1 MISSTFFFLFSQLAV
16 GMLWTLLFISPRV
29 IGNSFFKFASQ
40 TAGVLIGVT
49 LGFDFLFASPV
60 RESAWPAILLLASG
74 ILAGMYNRT
83 VHVEKYRP
91 ALVLLALATAIGLVS
106 ITMDSLAF
114 TLLLE
119 LGGWEHWVL
128 VLNHLGAT
136 ALLGSVMLA
145 MVFGHWYLIVPKLPI
160 DPLKLLTKVYIGAIA
175 FRVVTIV
182 LSLVV
187 LEIQQDVTLVNIA
200 SELFVRQGLFFWPR
214 VMFGVVVPIVLGAM
228 IWSTLKL
235 GHTQAAT
242 GLLYVA
248 VVAVLFGE
256 FFSKFLLFSL
266 SLPL

>member
-1 MISSTFFFLFSQLAV
+1 MISATFFFLFSQLAV
-16 GMLWTLLFISPRV
+16 GMLWTLLFISPRS

-40 TAGVLIGVT
+40 TAAILMGVT

-60 RESAWPAILLLASG
+60 RESAWPPILLLISA
-74 ILAGMYNRT
+74 ILAGLYNRT
-83 VHVEKYRP
+83 ADIDKYT
-91 ALVLLALATAIGLVS
+91 AAIVLLVLATVTGLVS
-106 ITMDSLAF
+106 ITTDSLAF
-114 TLLLE
+114 TLLMD
-119 LGGWEHWVL
+119 LGGWERWVL
-128 VLNHLGAT
+128 VMNHLGAT

-145 MVFGHWYLIVPKLPI
+145 MVFGHWYLIVPNLST
-160 DPLKLLTKVYIGAIA
+160 DPLKLLTKVYMAAIG
-175 FRVVTIV
+175 FRVVTII
-182 LSLVV
+182 LSLVM
-187 LEIQQDVTLVNIA
+187 LELEQDVTVANIV

-214 VMFGVVVPIVLGAM
+214 VGFGVVVPIVLGGM
-228 IWSTLKL
+228 IWSTVKL

>member
-1 MISSTFFFLFSQLAV
+1 MISATFFFLFSQLAV

-29 IGNSFFKFASQ
+29 IGKSFFKFSSQ
-40 TAGVLIGVT
+40 TAAILMGVT
-49 LGFDFLFASPV
+49 LGFDLLFASPV
-60 RESAWPAILLLASG
+60 RENAWPVVLLFVSA
-74 ILAGMYNRT
+74 ILAGIYNLM
-83 VHVEKYRP
+83 VHIDRYRP
-91 ALVLLALATAIGLVS
+91 ALVLLLAAAVVGLVA

-114 TLLLE
+114 SLLME
-119 LGGWEHWVL
+119 LGGWENWVL
-128 VLNHLGAT
+128 VLNHWGAT

-145 MVFGHWYLIVPKLPI
+145 MVFGHWYLIVPKLSI
-160 DPLKLLTKVYIGAIA
+160 DPLKLLTKVYIGAIV

-187 LEIQQDVTLVNIA
+187 LETLQDISVSNIL

-214 VMFGVVVPIVLGAM
+214 LIFGVLIPFVLGGM
-228 IWSTLKL
+228 IWSTVKL

-256 FFSKFLLFSL
+256 FFGKFLLFSL
-266 SLPL
+266 SFPL

>member
-29 IGNSFFKFASQ
+29 IGKSFFKFASQ
-40 TAGVLIGVT
+40 TVGVLMGVT
-49 LGFDFLFASPV
+49 LGFDLLFSSPV

-83 VHVEKYRP
+83 VHFEKYRP

-136 ALLGSVMLA
+136 ALLGSVM
-145 MVFGHWYLIVPKLPI
+145 
-160 DPLKLLTKVYIGAIA
+160 
-175 FRVVTIV
+175 
-182 LSLVV
+182 
-187 LEIQQDVTLVNIA
+187 A
-200 SELFVRQGLFFWPR
+200 SGSMMAR
-214 VMFGVVVPIVLGAM
+214 
-228 IWSTLKL
+228 
-235 GHTQAAT
+235 
-242 GLLYVA
+242 
-248 VVAVLFGE
+248 
-256 FFSKFLLFSL
+256 
-266 SLPL
+266 

>member
-16 GMLWTLLFISPRV
+16 GMLWTLLFISPQV
-29 IGNSFFKFASQ
+29 VGNGFFKFASQ
-40 TAGVLIGVT
+40 TAAILMGVT
-49 LGFDFLFASPV
+49 LGFDLLFASPV
-60 RESAWPAILLLASG
+60 RASPWPAILLLVAA
-74 ILAGMYNRT
+74 ILAGLYNRT
-83 VHVEKYRP
+83 VHIEQFRP
-91 ALVLLALATAIGLVS
+91 AIVLLSLATGIGLVS

-114 TLLLE
+114 TLLME

-128 VLNHLGAT
+128 VVNHLGAT

-145 MVFGHWYLIVPKLPI
+145 MVFGHWYLIVPKLSI
-160 DPLKLLTKVYIGAIA
+160 NPLRLLTKVYIGAIA

-187 LEIQQDVTLVNIA
+187 LEFQQDVTLANIA
-200 SELFVRQGLFFWPR
+200 LELLVRQGLFFWPR
-214 VMFGVVVPIVLGAM
+214 VLFGVVAPIVLGGM
-228 IWSTLKL
+228 IWSTIGL